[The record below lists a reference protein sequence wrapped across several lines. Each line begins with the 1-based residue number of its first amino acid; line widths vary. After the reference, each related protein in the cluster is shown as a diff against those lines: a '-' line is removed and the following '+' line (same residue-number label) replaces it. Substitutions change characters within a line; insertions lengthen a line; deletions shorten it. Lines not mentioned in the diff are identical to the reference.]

1 MGKCPYA
8 NIFQAPGTGP
18 HAYRFMGFAVVDTV
32 LTVLAAWLAYKWV
45 GVFSFVV
52 WLVGFLVLAEVS
64 HYAFGVQTAGL
75 TALGIRVQCDDS

>member
-52 WLVGFLVLAEVS
+52 WLIGFLVLAEVS
-64 HYAFGVQTAGL
+64 HYAFGTQTAGL

>member
-1 MGKCPYA
+1 
-8 NIFQAPGTGP
+8 
-18 HAYRFMGFAVVDTV
+18 MGFAVVDTV

-52 WLVGFLVLAEVS
+52 WLVGFLVFAEVS
-64 HYAFGVQTAGL
+64 HYAFGTQTAGL

>member
-1 MGKCPYA
+1 
-8 NIFQAPGTGP
+8 
-18 HAYRFMGFAVVDTV
+18 MGFAVVDTV

>member
-52 WLVGFLVLAEVS
+52 WLVGFLVFAEVS
-64 HYAFGVQTAGL
+64 HYAFGTQTAGL

>member
-32 LTVLAAWLAYKWV
+32 LTVLEAWLAYKWV